1 MATNANCRQNETTP
15 RNYAQQK
22 RRNILNSYIALR
34 QRSPQTRRLEAF
46 KDLPGDNFF
55 AALAT
60 YPRRAPT
67 APPNMMPPPSLYSS
81 KTCVSAMRRNPGQRA
96 FLVYGKLARALEFPN
111 LVLPVKLIL
120 PVKKSVT
127 VCRFL
132 QKPHTCFNSFK
143 GSDS

>member
-34 QRSPQTRRLEAF
+34 QRSPQTRGLEAF
-46 KDLPGDNFF
+46 KDLPWDNFF

-60 YPRRAPT
+60 SPRHAPT

-81 KTCVSAMRRNPGQRA
+81 KTCASAMRRNPGQRV
-96 FLVYGKLARALEFPN
+96 FLGSGKLARALEFPN

-120 PVKKSVT
+120 PVKKASIFADFSKSTIHVSI
-127 VCRFL
+127 
-132 QKPHTCFNSFK
+132 HFK
-143 GSDS
+143 G